1 MNLIACVD
9 SNWAISN
16 KGEIL
21 VSIPADKK
29 LFKELTDG
37 KVVVGDRRTMDISV
51 DAAIRIQFMYAV
63 CTCTIRTLHTDSE
76 LYFEKIGAVCDY
88 GDLHYSD

>member
-9 SNWAISN
+9 LNWAISN

-37 KVVVGDRRTMDISV
+37 KVVVGDRRTMESIPGG
-51 DAAIRIQFMYAV
+51 
-63 CTCTIRTLHTDSE
+63 TTLGGRTNN
-76 LYFEKIGAVCDY
+76 FNIGPKLFLWQCQN
-88 GDLHYSD
+88 SS

>member
-37 KVVVGDRRTMDISV
+37 KVVVGGGEHI
-51 DAAIRIQFMYAV
+51 
-63 CTCTIRTLHTDSE
+63 
-76 LYFEKIGAVCDY
+76 
-88 GDLHYSD
+88 GDLVAAQLADRLLAGAGKGDSLTEQLALPRKHGGGIDRLCGGL

>member
-37 KVVVGDRRTMDISV
+37 KGVVGDRRTMESIPGG
-51 DAAIRIQFMYAV
+51 
-63 CTCTIRTLHTDSE
+63 TTLGGRTNIILTSDQNYS
-76 LYFEKIGAVCDY
+76 Y
-88 GDLHYSD
+88 GN